1 MFFMVPFQPEHQ
13 THFAFTW
20 KGQQYTFTRLSQG
33 LKHSPI
39 LAHHALARELEKIP
53 LDKEVKIYQYIDDVL
68 MGGESEQHQFTKS
81 RPQSLNT

>member
-1 MFFMVPFQPEHQ
+1 MVPLQSEHQ

-33 LKHSPI
+33 LKRSPI
-39 LAHHALARELEKIP
+39 LARELEKIP

-68 MGGESEQHQFTKS
+68 MGGVSEQHQFTKS